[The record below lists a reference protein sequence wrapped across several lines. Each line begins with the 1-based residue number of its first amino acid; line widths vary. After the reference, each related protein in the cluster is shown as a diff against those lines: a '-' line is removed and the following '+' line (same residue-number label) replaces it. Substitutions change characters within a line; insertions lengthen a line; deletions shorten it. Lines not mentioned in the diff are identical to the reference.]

1 MNILYLAHRIPFPPN
16 KGDKIRSYH
25 QIQYLAKFH
34 DIYLACLVDDV
45 DDLQYVDELKKYC
58 RVVEAVNEPA
68 LKRMWRTGV
77 AFVSGQALTVG
88 AFYSNTLQQKIE
100 AIIQSVKID
109 RIIVFSSPMAKYVRQ
124 VNATPKLMDF
134 VDVDS
139 EKWREYAVYQK
150 FPLSLL
156 YRLEAYRL
164 GCFEKAIAEEF
175 EQSVFIS
182 AEEANV
188 FRDRVKDCPVQ
199 VVPNGVDIDFF
210 QPHRCAEA
218 EVPQGG
224 TIVFTA
230 AMDYF
235 PNIDAALFFCR
246 EILPRIYELFPQV
259 RFDIVGRNPDP
270 KILRLA
276 RLGRVNVTGTVP
288 DVRPYLEAASVA
300 VVPLRIARGVQNKIL
315 EAMAMGLPVVGTSN
329 AFEGISVCQENGIRI
344 VDDPIQF
351 ADEVVNL
358 LHDPVLRT
366 ASGLRAREFV
376 QKCGSWEDC
385 GAELERLVH
394 GMSERTEVLGRM

>member
-25 QIQYLAKFH
+25 QIQYLAKNH
-34 DIYLACLVDDV
+34 TIYLACLVDDV

-58 RVVEAVNEPA
+58 QVVEAVNEP
-68 LKRMWRTGV
+68 LVKRVLRTGLALV
-77 AFVSGQALTVG
+77 RGQALTVG
-88 AFYSNTLQQKIE
+88 AFYSHTLQQRIN
-100 AIIQSVKID
+100 AILESVNID
-109 RIIVFSSPMAKYVRQ
+109 RIIVFSSPMAKYVRH

-164 GCFEKAIAEEF
+164 GCYEKAIAEEF

-188 FRDRVKDCPVQ
+188 FCDRVKNCPVN
-199 VVPNGVDIDFF
+199 VIPNGVDIDFF
-210 QPHRCAEA
+210 QPHRCAETGIA
-218 EVPQGG
+218 QDG

-235 PNIDAALFFCR
+235 PNIDAAQFFCR
-246 EILPRIYELFPQV
+246 DIFPRICELFPQV
-259 RFDIVGRNPDP
+259 RFDIVGRKPDP
-270 KILRLA
+270 KVLRLA
-276 RLGRVNVTGTVP
+276 QLGRINVTGTVP
-288 DVRPYLEAASVA
+288 DVRPYLETASIA

-329 AFEGISVCQENGIRI
+329 AFEGISVCQDNGIRI

-351 ADEVVNL
+351 ADEVISL

-366 ASGLRAREFV
+366 TCGIRAREFV
-376 QKCGSWEDC
+376 RQRGSWDDC

-394 GMSERTEVLGRM
+394 SMS